1 MINSCNELRAV
12 LIVDVR
18 RPLPVTANVVNKFV
32 TDVVGR
38 RFYGR
43 PVARKAEAFA
53 RGQLSGSTSQLG
65 VH

>member
-1 MINSCNELRAV
+1 M
-12 LIVDVR
+12 
-18 RPLPVTANVVNKFV
+18 PVTANVVNKFV
-32 TDVVGR
+32 TGVVGR

-53 RGQLSGSTSQLG
+53 RGELTGSTKQLG